1 MTLLSPYLLKAFTPS
16 KVITSGLFLSVTGI
30 MAAILGIGFG
40 LYDVIIGS
48 LFFVSGISIIVPGLI
63 TSITETR
70 IKHRGLVV

>member
-1 MTLLSPYLLKAFTPS
+1 
-16 KVITSGLFLSVTGI
+16 

-70 IKHRGLVV
+70 IEHRGLVV